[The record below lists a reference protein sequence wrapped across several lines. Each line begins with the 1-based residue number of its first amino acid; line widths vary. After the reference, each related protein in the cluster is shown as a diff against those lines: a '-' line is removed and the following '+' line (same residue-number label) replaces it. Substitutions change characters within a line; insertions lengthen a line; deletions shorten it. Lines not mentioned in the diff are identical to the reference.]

1 MASTKRIA
9 MLISSSAVFMETID
23 VTILNTAVP
32 AVSENLSVNPLDLK
46 IALISYCL
54 SMSLF
59 VPISCWLAD
68 KFGARRIFI
77 YALFLFTLSSFLCG
91 CSQNLLELTISRTL
105 QGIGGAIMLP
115 VGRLIILRIFEK
127 HEIINVVSQIAMFG
141 ALGMM
146 IGPVLGGIIT
156 EHFSWP
162 WIFWV
167 NIPVGIVLIILAI
180 KTLPNLPESETSPL
194 DKLGFILFGG
204 GLAGFTAGISVL
216 SEIAIPL
223 YAATAIILISLLL
236 LFIYYRHSLT
246 IANPIIQTK
255 LFKLRSFRISMVGN
269 LTTRLGFGGVPFLL
283 PILLQVGL
291 NYSPEESG
299 LLLAPWAFGILL
311 AKPFTQKSI
320 EFFGYRRLLLIN
332 TVIVAISVWGF
343 MSINELTS
351 IYIIGMQTFIYG
363 FVISMQYGAMNSLA
377 YADLTHNDLSPATSI
392 IGTLQQLTM
401 SVGIAICAILMRIF
415 SESTETDLIIS
426 IDALSYT
433 FFIMGLI
440 ILFSGI
446 IFTKLETE
454 DGRQLYSNEKSAF

>member
-1 MASTKRIA
+1 MASIKKIV

-68 KFGARRIFI
+68 KFGARRVFIF
-77 YALFLFTLSSFLCG
+77 ALFLFTLSSFFCG
-91 CSQNLLELTISRTL
+91 CAHNLLELTISRTL

-115 VGRLIILRIFEK
+115 VGRLILLRVFEK
-127 HEIINVVSQIAMFG
+127 HELISVISQIAMFG
-141 ALGMM
+141 ALGTM

-167 NIPVGIVLIILAI
+167 NIPVGIVIIILAI
-180 KTLPNLPESETSPL
+180 KTLPFVAERETKPL

-204 GLAGFTAGISVL
+204 GLASFTVGLSVL
-216 SEIAIPL
+216 SEISIPIST
-223 YAATAIILISLLL
+223 ATAIILTSLLL
-236 LFIYYRHSLT
+236 LIMYYRHSLT
-246 IANPIIQTK
+246 ISNPIIQTR
-255 LFKLRSFRISMVGN
+255 LFKLRSFRISMIGN
-269 LTTRLGFGGVPFLL
+269 LTTRLGFGGIPFLL

-299 LLLAPWAFGILL
+299 LLLAPWALGILL

-332 TVIVAISVWGF
+332 TVIVAISVWSF
-343 MSINELTS
+343 MSINEFTS
-351 IYIIGMQTFIYG
+351 IYQIGMQTFIYG
-363 FVISMQYGAMNSLA
+363 FVISMQYGGMNSLA
-377 YADLTHNDLSPATSI
+377 YADLTNDDLSPATSI

-401 SVGIAICAILMRIF
+401 SVGVAICAILMRIF
-415 SESTETDLIIS
+415 SESTATDLIIS
-426 IDALSYT
+426 TNALYYT

-446 IFTKLETE
+446 IFTKLEPE
-454 DGRQLYSNEKSAF
+454 DGRQLYNGEKSAF